1 MATDRLTPLDA
12 SFLHLEDQN
21 QPMHVGAVMIFEGE
35 PPAYDDFVDH
45 IESRLPMVPRYR
57 QRLANV
63 PLGQGRPKWTDDEDF
78 DVCFHVRSTALPAPG
93 SEHELKTLAARVFAQ
108 PLNRDK
114 PLWEIWLV
122 EGMPRDSFAVLSK
135 THHAMV
141 DGVSGLDILSVL
153 FADDDEERAEQSRA
167 WQPHEAP
174 GGLHLLVEA
183 LRERL
188 TQPTEIIR
196 TPLRLLRR
204 PRQVARKAFEYAAGA
219 GALAWAGIQPAP
231 QTPYNARLVGANR
244 RFTWVRGNLDGV
256 KAIKNELGGTVND
269 VILTVVARALRKHL
283 QKRGEDIDGLTM
295 KAFVPVSM
303 RADEDRGGEKLGNQV
318 GGIIAPLPIGCD
330 DPQDCL
336 RQISKAMGGLKKS
349 GQPIGAQA
357 LTELTGFAP
366 PNLIDQ
372 AVRLR
377 IPQRFLNLVVTN
389 VPGPQFEL
397 TMGSKKLLDIFP
409 LVPLGNNMNLGV
421 AIVSYNGTIDIGLV
435 GDFDAL
441 YDLDELGEMFA
452 AAMAELAQIA
462 GVEVRAD
469 VAESKPEV
477 TSANGGAPERRE
489 EFRRAQPYEPEAEY
503 DDRSETIVMERP
515 VFPEPPI
522 ETEDEL
528 VEQVAERGAEI
539 APGPEIEIE
548 EPWEGYA
555 RMTAAEI
562 RARLKASGTPAV
574 AGLVEI
580 YERANKGR
588 KQVIEAS
595 EKAQRG
601 RL

>member
-1 MATDRLTPLDA
+1 
-12 SFLHLEDQN
+12 
-21 QPMHVGAVMIFEGE
+21 MHVGAVMMFDGDA
-35 PPAYDDFVDH
+35 PPYDDFVEH
-45 IESRLPMVPRYR
+45 IENRLAMVPRYR

-78 DVCFHVRSTALPAPG
+78 DICFHVRSTALPAPG
-93 SEHELKTLAARVFAQ
+93 GERQLKRLASRVLAQ

-114 PLWEIWLV
+114 PLWEMWLV
-122 EGMPRDSFAVLSK
+122 EGLEDGNFAVISK

-141 DGVSGLDILSVL
+141 DGISGLDILSVL
-153 FADDDEERAEQSRA
+153 FADDDEQRAQQSRA
-167 WQPHEAP
+167 WEPQPAP
-174 GGLHLLVEA
+174 GGLSMLVEA
-183 LRERL
+183 LLERV
-188 TQPTEIIR
+188 TQPTEIVR

-231 QTPYNARLVGANR
+231 RTPYNDQIVGTNR
-244 RFTWVRGNLDGV
+244 RFTWVRGNLDDV
-256 KAIKNELGGTVND
+256 KAIKTELGGTVND
-269 VILTVVARALRKHL
+269 VILTVVARALRAHL
-283 QKRGEDIDGLTM
+283 QKRGENIDGLTV

-330 DPQDCL
+330 DPRDCL
-336 RQISKAMGGLKKS
+336 SQINEVMSGLKKS
-349 GQPIGAQA
+349 GQPIGAKA

-372 AVRLR
+372 AVRLP
-377 IPQRFLNLVVTN
+377 IPQRFVNLVVTN

-397 TMGSKKLLDIFP
+397 SMGDRALQDIFP
-409 LVPLGNNMNLGV
+409 MVPLGNNMNLGV

-435 GDFDAL
+435 GDYDAL
-441 YDLDELGEMFA
+441 YDLDDLGELFETA
-452 AAMAELAQIA
+452 VAELAETA
-462 GVEVRAD
+462 GVSARAD
-469 VAESKPEV
+469 VSATDDEV
-477 TSANGGAPERRE
+477 STARSGGGNGGAPERR
-489 EFRRAQPYEPEAEY
+489 FGRDRPYEPAPEY
-503 DDRSETIVMERP
+503 RDETQTIVAERP
-515 VFPEPPI
+515 VFPEPPV

-528 VEQVAERGAEI
+528 VEQVAERGAET
-539 APGPEIEIE
+539 APGPEIEID

-562 RARLKASGTPAV
+562 RRRLASEPPAV

-588 KQVIEAS
+588 KQVIDAS

-601 RL
+601 QL